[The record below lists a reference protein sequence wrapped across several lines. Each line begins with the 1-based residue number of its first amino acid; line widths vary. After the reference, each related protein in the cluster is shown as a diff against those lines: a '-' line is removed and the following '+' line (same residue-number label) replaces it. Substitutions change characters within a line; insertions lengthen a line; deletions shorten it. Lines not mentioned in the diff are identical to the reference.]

1 MLQLVPYVLVLRHLF
16 IPLAVD
22 GCDDVVVNLIDPL
35 HDFAHL
41 LLQLLQ
47 IGLTLEDHLSH
58 AG

>member
-1 MLQLVPYVLVLRHLF
+1 MLQLVPYVLVLRHLL

-22 GCDDVVVNLIDPL
+22 GCDDVVVNFVDSL

-47 IGLTLEDHLSH
+47 IGLTLEDHLPH
-58 AG
+58 AR